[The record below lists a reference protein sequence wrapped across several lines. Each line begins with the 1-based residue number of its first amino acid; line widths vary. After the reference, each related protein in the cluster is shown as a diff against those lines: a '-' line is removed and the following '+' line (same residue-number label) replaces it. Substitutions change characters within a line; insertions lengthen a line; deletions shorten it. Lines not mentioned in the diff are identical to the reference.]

1 MKKDL
6 AGLRE
11 ERDRLKREL
20 EREEEARSAAES
32 SLETE
37 KKKVDK
43 SRRGDDAESSQ
54 RVSELEAS
62 LERERGKAA
71 KYKGWLEKMTET
83 VCVCVCLVC
92 VCVCVCVVYEREC
105 VYCVCT
111 YVHTHL
117 RTCTTIGEGERQGC
131 QALVVGKEN
140 D

>member
-1 MKKDL
+1 MIVQVESLKKDL

-32 SLETE
+32 ALETE

-43 SRRGDDAESSQ
+43 SRRGDDAEAAQ
-54 RVSELEAS
+54 RISELEAS

-83 VCVCVCLVC
+83 VS
-92 VCVCVCVVYEREC
+92 R
-105 VYCVCT
+105 
-111 YVHTHL
+111 
-117 RTCTTIGEGERQGC
+117 GFP
-131 QALVVGKEN
+131 
-140 D
+140 